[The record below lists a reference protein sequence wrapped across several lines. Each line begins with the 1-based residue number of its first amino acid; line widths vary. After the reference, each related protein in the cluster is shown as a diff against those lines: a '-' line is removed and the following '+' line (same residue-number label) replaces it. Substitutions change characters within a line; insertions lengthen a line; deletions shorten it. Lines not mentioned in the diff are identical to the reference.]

1 MSVAGACR
9 LALALVSLAAAGCS
23 TVIKTSSGDDDAAS
37 ATERAALMEAA
48 AGAAWSPWPK
58 PSSSS
63 IAERLAGGDE
73 RSDDISRDDAVE
85 AYVGALKSAPD
96 GEADLIKDAGRHLDA
111 AKALKDAAEE
121 AGESPSPLLSDVAL
135 VEDAIADLR
144 ETRTIYLASL
154 KKIGG
159 EKDTAERL
167 KRDFDEALKD
177 LGEVA
182 DELAEKA
189 MKRRAEN
196 FVQPD
201 ALTAAPGSL

>member
-1 MSVAGACR
+1 MA
-9 LALALVSLAAAGCS
+9 LALALLAAAGCS
-23 TVIKTSSGDDDAAS
+23 TVIKTSSDDDSAS

-63 IAERLAGGDE
+63 IAERLAGGGE

-85 AYVGALKSAPD
+85 AYVSALNGAPD
-96 GEADLIKDAGRHLDA
+96 GEAVLIKDAGRHLGA
-111 AKALKDAAEE
+111 AKALKEAAEE

-167 KRDFDEALKD
+167 KRDFDAALKD

-182 DELAEKA
+182 DELAENA

-196 FVQPD
+196 FARPD
-201 ALTAAPGSL
+201 ALTATPGSL

>member
-1 MSVAGACR
+1 
-9 LALALVSLAAAGCS
+9 LALALMSVAAAGCS
-23 TVIKTSSGDDDAAS
+23 TVIKTSSGDAEAS
-37 ATERAALMEAA
+37 ATERAALIEAA

-63 IAERLAGGDE
+63 IAERLAGGEE

-85 AYVGALKSAPD
+85 AYVSALKSAPD
-96 GEADLIKDAGRHLDA
+96 GEADLIEDAERHLDA
-111 AKALKDAAEE
+111 AKGLKDAAEE

-154 KKIGG
+154 KRIGG

-201 ALTAAPGSL
+201 ALTAASGSL